1 MPFENLGD
9 KLQSAFKDLRGKGK
23 LSESDIDGALREVR
37 RALLEADVNF
47 KVAKD
52 FIAHV
57 REKAMG
63 EEVFGS
69 LKPDQTVIK
78 IVKDELT
85 ELLGGTQSKISLS
98 SSGMTI
104 IMLVGLQGAGKTT
117 TAGKLALM
125 FKKKGHRPMM
135 AACDVY
141 RPAAI
146 KQLEVLGEQTDV
158 PVYRMPPN
166 VDPVH
171 IAQYAIDT
179 AKAYNRDVVILDT
192 AGRLTIDEKLM
203 AELRNIKT
211 EVHPHEII
219 LVLDSMTGQDAVN
232 TAKAFDENLGI
243 DGTILTK
250 MDGDARGGAALSI
263 KTVTGKPIK
272 MIGVSEKLDGGLED
286 FYPDRM
292 AGRIL
297 DLGDLATLIETAQRN
312 MDEES
317 MKDAAAKVRKGE
329 FTLDDFLNQLKQV
342 RKLGSFQSIL
352 GMLPGMGKF
361 KDQLKDID
369 LDGKEV
375 KHIEAIILSMT
386 PQERANVK
394 ILNGSRRKRI
404 AQGAGVKI
412 QDVNR
417 MMKQFADMQKT
428 MKKMKGMNPKKLNP
442 SKLGGLGGLS
452 GMFRK

>member
-1 MPFENLGD
+1 MAFENLGD
-9 KLQSAFKDLRGKGK
+9 KLQAAFKDLRGKGK
-23 LSESDIDGALREVR
+23 LSESDIDSALREVR

-52 FIAHV
+52 FVAHV

-69 LKPDQTVIK
+69 LRPDQTVIK
-78 IVKDELT
+78 IVRDELT
-85 ELLGGTQSKISLS
+85 DLLGGTQSKITMSNT
-98 SSGMTI
+98 GMTV

-125 FKKKGHRPMM
+125 LKKQGKRPLM

-146 KQLEVLGEQTDV
+146 KQLEVLGKQVDV

-171 IAQYAIDT
+171 IAQYAVDT
-179 AKAYNRDVVILDT
+179 AKAYNRNVVILDT

-203 AELRNIKT
+203 AELRNIKA
-211 EVHPHEII
+211 EVHPHEILLI
-219 LVLDSMTGQDAVN
+219 LDSMTGQDAVT

-272 MIGVSEKLDGGLED
+272 LIGVSEKLDGGLQE

-297 DLGDLATLIETAQRN
+297 DLGDLESLIEQAQRN
-312 MDEES
+312 MDQDLI
-317 MKDAAAKVRKGE
+317 KDGAAKIRKGE
-329 FTLDDFLNQLKQV
+329 FGLDDFLKQLRQIK
-342 RKLGSFQSIL
+342 KLGSFQSIL
-352 GMLPGMGKF
+352 GMIPGMGKY
-361 KDQLKDID
+361 KEQLKNVD
-369 LDGKEV
+369 LDGKEM

-386 PQERANVK
+386 PAERADVS

-404 AQGAGVKI
+404 AQGAGVRI

-417 MMKQFADMQKT
+417 MMKQFKDMQKQ
-428 MKKMKGMNPKKLNP
+428 MRKMKNKKINP
-442 SKLGGLGGLS
+442 SRMGGLGGFP
-452 GMFRK
+452 GMFR

>member
-203 AELRNIKT
+203 AELRNIKA
-211 EVHPHEII
+211 EVHPHEIL

-342 RKLGSFQSIL
+342 RKLGSFQNIL

-394 ILNGSRRKRI
+394 ILNGSRLKRI